1 MDQLQTPPKWSST
14 KMIIHQNDRNL
25 EPGES
30 WKVFWWFQVC
40 SVNYFFVLYCA
51 KTIFMKTKTKID
63 EKTHYFF
70 CETLDCVFCTLF
82 CYKNRYRARFAKVF
96 RMRSTLFFEFE
107 RLLCLQL
114 QTPPKWSPTKM
125 IFSGRF
131 FLKLT
136 KMIFHF
142 SGKLL

>member
-1 MDQLQTPPKWSST
+1 
-14 KMIIHQNDRNL
+14 MIIHQNDRNL
-25 EPGES
+25 EPGGKLKS
-30 WKVFWWFQVC
+30 FWWFQVW
-40 SVNYFFVLYCA
+40 SFNYFFVLYCA
-51 KTIFMKTKTKID
+51 KTIFMKTKTKNIRR
-63 EKTHYFF
+63 THYFF
-70 CETLDCVFCTLF
+70 CETLDCVFCKLLR
-82 CYKNRYRARFAKVF
+82 YKNRYRVQFAKAF

-125 IFSGRF
+125 IFSGRN

-142 SGKLL
+142 SVKLLYSQA